1 LSKIIFDKTAEKIF
15 DENQKSIKNFLE
27 EFSKTHFLVWWTAI
41 ALNLW
46 HRKSIDFD
54 LFILWKQWSWK
65 EIFKRIEKTW
75 LKIWEWSDLRYL
87 SDEEEAEATIF
98 INWVKIQLLDF
109 SRNPFWT
116 KINLEADNILLNCL
130 KSPSL
135 LDLWAMK
142 IFAMMYRKKWKD
154 AVDLY
159 FIIQNWY
166 SFEEILDRTKNI
178 FTNLFQEEAV
188 FENIVEWN
196 WDKSEKVEYIIE
208 NFPKDEEIENFL
220 ISEIK
225 KNILK

>member
-1 LSKIIFDKTAEKIF
+1 MAEKVL
-15 DENQKSIKNFLE
+15 DKKQKSINFFLE

-41 ALNLW
+41 SLNLW

-54 LFILWKQWSWK
+54 LFKLWKQWSWK
-65 EIFKRIEKTW
+65 EIFNRIEKTG

-87 SDEEEAEATIF
+87 SNEEESEVTIF

-116 KINLEADNILLNCL
+116 KIKLKSENILLNCL

-159 FIIQNWY
+159 FIINNWY
-166 SFEEILDRTKNI
+166 SFEEILEKTKKI

-188 FENIVEWN
+188 FENIIEWD
-196 WDKSEKVEYIIE
+196 WDRTETIEYLIQ
-208 NFPKDEEIENFL
+208 NPPKD
-220 ISEIK
+220 SEIINLLTWSV
-225 KNILK
+225 KNILKI